1 MVGQLYLLVYLFY
14 QAELFPDYKTQGP
27 ALPYYFD
34 YITCHLISLLKIAKS
49 KNWWRIFI
57 LLIKERFLSK
67 LKLSTLL

>member
-14 QAELFPDYKTQGP
+14 QADLFPDYETQGP

-34 YITCHLISLLKIAKS
+34 YITCHLISLLKFAKS

-57 LLIKERFLSK
+57 LLINKGAFSK
-67 LKLSTLL
+67 QT